1 MTTNLLSSQWNFSA
15 PQNVYGLKYLKDTYN
30 SESIASIGFSDD
42 NELPTHRKKEIL
54 RSTNPKPPHKTRLP
68 FLCVILK
75 RASDYIRMLNIGSFS
90 TGSESDGKI
99 TSLHT
104 GHIFRSR
111 RWGGRK
117 FFSSIWGKLFIV
129 LAIRFIS
136 SQNNGFLLGVRPR
149 HLWHLLRVSPAK
161 RRQVF
166 GKTNRLA
173 NPNYVFITLSRGNNG
188 IASKKK
194 KKFILQYKCKR
205 VANYSQI
212 IKIVVAQ
219 RETCLIRTVHQL
231 QTIKQ
236 HIKSKSREKK
246 WTKQRKK
253 KNTSFY
259 FYVTKLSFSMG
270 KHLCHFTKNSFMPRP
285 CQKLFPSPDISKD
298 VRWSV
303 YTISKSVWKRIVT
316 YVEL

>member
-15 PQNVYGLKYLKDTYN
+15 PPNVYGLKYLKDTYN
-30 SESIASIGFSDD
+30 SKSIASIGFSDD

-54 RSTNPKPPHKTRLP
+54 RSTKPKPPHKTRLP

-194 KKFILQYKCKR
+194 KKFILQHKCKR
-205 VANYSQI
+205 AANYSQI

-219 RETCLIRTVHQL
+219 RETCLGVNPHRASNNKTTHKVEI
-231 QTIKQ
+231 
-236 HIKSKSREKK
+236 
-246 WTKQRKK
+246 QRKK
-253 KNTSFY
+253 MNETKKEKKYKFLFLCDKTQFFY
-259 FYVTKLSFSMG
+259 G
-270 KHLCHFTKNSFMPRP
+270 KA
-285 CQKLFPSPDISKD
+285 
-298 VRWSV
+298 SV
-303 YTISKSVWKRIVT
+303 S
-316 YVEL
+316 LH

>member
-1 MTTNLLSSQWNFSA
+1 MN
-15 PQNVYGLKYLKDTYN
+15 YLP
-30 SESIASIGFSDD
+30 IA
-42 NELPTHRKKEIL
+42 RKKFYALQNPNLHTKHAFLSFALFWSERVIIYACSIL
-54 RSTNPKPPHKTRLP
+54 GLSLP
-68 FLCVILK
+68 EVK
-75 RASDYIRMLNIGSFS
+75 VMA
-90 TGSESDGKI
+90 KI

-166 GKTNRLA
+166 GKTKRLA

-205 VANYSQI
+205 AANYSQI

-219 RETCLIRTVHQL
+219 RETCLGVNPHRASNNKTTHKVEI
-231 QTIKQ
+231 
-236 HIKSKSREKK
+236 
-246 WTKQRKK
+246 QRKK
-253 KNTSFY
+253 MNETKKEKKYKFLFLCDKTQFFY
-259 FYVTKLSFSMG
+259 G
-270 KHLCHFTKNSFMPRP
+270 KA
-285 CQKLFPSPDISKD
+285 
-298 VRWSV
+298 SV
-303 YTISKSVWKRIVT
+303 S
-316 YVEL
+316 LH

>member
-1 MTTNLLSSQWNFSA
+1 
-15 PQNVYGLKYLKDTYN
+15 
-30 SESIASIGFSDD
+30 
-42 NELPTHRKKEIL
+42 
-54 RSTNPKPPHKTRLP
+54 
-68 FLCVILK
+68 
-75 RASDYIRMLNIGSFS
+75 MLNIGSFS

-205 VANYSQI
+205 AANYSQI

-246 WTKQRKK
+246 
-253 KNTSFY
+253 
-259 FYVTKLSFSMG
+259 
-270 KHLCHFTKNSFMPRP
+270 
-285 CQKLFPSPDISKD
+285 
-298 VRWSV
+298 
-303 YTISKSVWKRIVT
+303 
-316 YVEL
+316 

>member
-1 MTTNLLSSQWNFSA
+1 
-15 PQNVYGLKYLKDTYN
+15 
-30 SESIASIGFSDD
+30 
-42 NELPTHRKKEIL
+42 
-54 RSTNPKPPHKTRLP
+54 
-68 FLCVILK
+68 
-75 RASDYIRMLNIGSFS
+75 MLNIGSFS
-90 TGSESDGKI
+90 AGSESDGKI

-104 GHIFRSR
+104 GHNFRSR

-194 KKFILQYKCKR
+194 KKFILQHKCKR
-205 VANYSQI
+205 AANYSQI

-219 RETCLIRTVHQL
+219 RETCLGVNPHRASNNKTTHKVEI
-231 QTIKQ
+231 
-236 HIKSKSREKK
+236 
-246 WTKQRKK
+246 QRKK
-253 KNTSFY
+253 NERNKERKKIRVFI
-259 FYVTKLSFSMG
+259 SM
-270 KHLCHFTKNSFMPRP
+270 
-285 CQKLFPSPDISKD
+285 
-298 VRWSV
+298 
-303 YTISKSVWKRIVT
+303 
-316 YVEL
+316 

>member
-1 MTTNLLSSQWNFSA
+1 
-15 PQNVYGLKYLKDTYN
+15 
-30 SESIASIGFSDD
+30 
-42 NELPTHRKKEIL
+42 
-54 RSTNPKPPHKTRLP
+54 
-68 FLCVILK
+68 
-75 RASDYIRMLNIGSFS
+75 MLNIGSFS

-99 TSLHT
+99 ASLHT

-194 KKFILQYKCKR
+194 KKFILQHKCKR
-205 VANYSQI
+205 AANYSQI
-212 IKIVVAQ
+212 IKIVVVQ
-219 RETCLIRTVHQL
+219 RETCLGVNPHRASNKTTHKVEI
-231 QTIKQ
+231 
-236 HIKSKSREKK
+236 
-246 WTKQRKK
+246 QRKK
-253 KNTSFY
+253 MNETKKEKKYKFLFLRDKTQFFY
-259 FYVTKLSFSMG
+259 G
-270 KHLCHFTKNSFMPRP
+270 KA
-285 CQKLFPSPDISKD
+285 
-298 VRWSV
+298 SV
-303 YTISKSVWKRIVT
+303 S
-316 YVEL
+316 LH